1 MSKNRIKFIAL
12 TLAFT
17 FLLSGCSTKKTG
29 QEWNSY
35 NENSEWSY
43 FMPKD
48 DVDRDVVPFVFPGK
62 YVVNFEIETQ
72 NEFKTYIERYTELE
86 TCKLLFY
93 DIDRGAVQKKVDY
106 KRILEEYLQDYQIA
120 DEQIIPCLYQQKNCV
135 CVVLE
140 KIGYRKSSGEPL
152 PKIGI
157 IINVDTEKIIGEV
170 SEMDFEKYHLLYK
183 NEETESITEEF
194 LAANNLPSMK
204 VVYYHN
210 FNIYAMQMHL
220 ADISSDAE
228 IFKIFPEL
236 KEVSAEKN
244 KTICFYAEESKI
256 EKIMKQFL
264 PKEQE
269 ITWPKENMN
278 EMKVIPRV

>member
-1 MSKNRIKFIAL
+1 MFA
-12 TLAFT
+12 

-43 FMPKD
+43 FMLM

-62 YVVNFEIETQ
+62 YVVDIEIETQ

-93 DIDRGAVQKKVDY
+93 DIDRGTVQKKVDC

-120 DEQIIPCLYQQKNCV
+120 EEQIIPCLYQQNNCV
-135 CVVLE
+135 CVILE
-140 KIGYRKSSGEPL
+140 KIGYRKSSGDPL

-194 LAANNLPSMK
+194 LAANNLLSMK
-204 VVYYHN
+204 VVYYHD

-220 ADISSDAE
+220 SDIYSDAE

-264 PKEQE
+264 PKKQE
-269 ITWPKENMN
+269 ITCPKANTN

>member
-1 MSKNRIKFIAL
+1 MLKNMMKFAAL
-12 TLAFT
+12 SLIFV
-17 FLLSGCSTKKTG
+17 FLLSGCSTKKSR
-29 QEWNSY
+29 QEWESY
-35 NENSEWSY
+35 NENGEWSY
-43 FMPKD
+43 FMPK

-62 YVVNFEIETQ
+62 YVVDIEIETQ

-93 DIDRGAVQKKVDY
+93 DIDRGIVQKEMDC

-120 DEQIIPCLYQQKNCV
+120 EEQIIPCLYQQKNCV

-170 SEMDFEKYHLLYK
+170 SETDFEKNHLLYK
-183 NEETESITEEF
+183 NEETESISEEF

-204 VVYYHN
+204 VVYYHDFN
-210 FNIYAMQMHL
+210 FYAMQMHL

>member
-1 MSKNRIKFIAL
+1 MQFVVLSFIFA
-12 TLAFT
+12 
-17 FLLSGCSTKKTG
+17 FLLSGCSTKKTK
-29 QEWNSY
+29 QEWESY
-35 NENSEWSY
+35 NDNEEWSY
-43 FMPKD
+43 FMPED
-48 DVDRDVVPFVFPGK
+48 EDTDVVPFLFPGK
-62 YVVNFEIETQ
+62 YVVDIEIETK

-86 TCKLLFY
+86 TCKLLLY
-93 DIDRGAVQKKVDY
+93 DIDRGTVQKKMDC
-106 KRILEEYLQDYQIA
+106 KKILEEYLQDYQIA
-120 DEQIIPCLYQQKNCV
+120 EEQIISCLYQQKNCV
-135 CVVLE
+135 CVILA

-157 IINVDTEKIIGEV
+157 MIDVDAEKMIDEISEV
-170 SEMDFEKYHLLYK
+170 DFEKYQLLYE

-194 LAANNLPSMK
+194 PIVNNFPSME
-204 VVYYHN
+204 VVYYHD
-210 FNIYAMQMHL
+210 FNIYAMKMHL
-220 ADISSDAE
+220 SDISSDAE

-269 ITWPKENMN
+269 ITWPKENTN

>member
-1 MSKNRIKFIAL
+1 MLKNMMKFAAL
-12 TLAFT
+12 SLIFV
-17 FLLSGCSTKKTG
+17 FLLSGCSTKKSR
-29 QEWNSY
+29 QEWESY
-35 NENSEWSY
+35 NENGEWSY
-43 FMPKD
+43 FMSK

-62 YVVNFEIETQ
+62 YVVDIEIETQ

-93 DIDRGAVQKKVDY
+93 DIDRGTVQKKVDC

-120 DEQIIPCLYQQKNCV
+120 EEQIIPCLYQQNNCV
-135 CVVLE
+135 CVILE
-140 KIGYRKSSGEPL
+140 KIGYRKSSGDPL

-157 IINVDTEKIIGEV
+157 IIDVDTEKIIGEV
-170 SEMDFEKYHLLYK
+170 SEMNFEKNHLLYK

-194 LAANNLPSMK
+194 LAANDLPSMK
-204 VVYYHN
+204 VVYYHD

-269 ITWPKENMN
+269 ITWPKANTN

>member
-1 MSKNRIKFIAL
+1 MLKNRIKFIAL
-12 TLAFT
+12 TLVFA
-17 FLLSGCSTKKTG
+17 FLLSGCFTKKTG

-48 DVDRDVVPFVFPGK
+48 VDRDMVPFIFPGK
-62 YVVNFEIETQ
+62 YVVDIEIETQ

-93 DIDRGAVQKKVDY
+93 DIDRGTVQKKMDC

-120 DEQIIPCLYQQKNCV
+120 EEQIIPCLYQQKNCV

-170 SEMDFEKYHLLYK
+170 SEMDFEKNHLLYK

-204 VVYYHN
+204 VVYYHD

-269 ITWPKENMN
+269 ITWPKENTN

>member
-1 MSKNRIKFIAL
+1 MLKNMMKFAAL
-12 TLAFT
+12 SLIFV
-17 FLLSGCSTKKTG
+17 FLLSGCSTKKSR
-29 QEWNSY
+29 QEWESY
-35 NENSEWSY
+35 NENGEWSY
-43 FMPKD
+43 FMSK

-62 YVVNFEIETQ
+62 YVVDIEIETQ

-93 DIDRGAVQKKVDY
+93 DIDRGIVQKEMDC

-120 DEQIIPCLYQQKNCV
+120 EEQIIPCLYQQKNCV

-170 SEMDFEKYHLLYK
+170 SETDFEKNHLLYK
-183 NEETESITEEF
+183 NEETESISEEF

-204 VVYYHN
+204 VVYYHDFN
-210 FNIYAMQMHL
+210 FYAMQMHL

>member
-1 MSKNRIKFIAL
+1 MLKNMMKFAAL
-12 TLAFT
+12 SLIFV
-17 FLLSGCSTKKTG
+17 FLLSGCSTKKTR
-29 QEWNSY
+29 QEWESY
-35 NENSEWSY
+35 NENGGWSY
-43 FMPKD
+43 FMPK

-62 YVVNFEIETQ
+62 YVVDIEIETQ

-93 DIDRGAVQKKVDY
+93 DIDRGIVQKEMDC

-120 DEQIIPCLYQQKNCV
+120 EEQIIPCLYQQKNCV

-194 LAANNLPSMK
+194 LAANNLLSMK
-204 VVYYHN
+204 VVYYHD

-236 KEVSAEKN
+236 KEVFVEKK
-244 KTICFYAEESKI
+244 KTICFYTEESKI
-256 EKIMKQFL
+256 EEMMKQFL
-264 PKEQE
+264 PKKQE
-269 ITWPKENMN
+269 IIWPKENTN

>member
-1 MSKNRIKFIAL
+1 MLKNRIKFIAL
-12 TLAFT
+12 TLVFA

-43 FMPKD
+43 FMPM

-62 YVVNFEIETQ
+62 YVVDTEIETQ

-93 DIDRGAVQKKVDY
+93 DIDRGIVQKEMDC

-120 DEQIIPCLYQQKNCV
+120 EEQIIPCLYQQKNCV

-170 SEMDFEKYHLLYK
+170 SETDFEKIIYYIKMKKQNPFQKNFWQQIIFLL
-183 NEETESITEEF
+183 
-194 LAANNLPSMK
+194 
-204 VVYYHN
+204 
-210 FNIYAMQMHL
+210 
-220 ADISSDAE
+220 
-228 IFKIFPEL
+228 
-236 KEVSAEKN
+236 
-244 KTICFYAEESKI
+244 
-256 EKIMKQFL
+256 
-264 PKEQE
+264 
-269 ITWPKENMN
+269 
-278 EMKVIPRV
+278 

>member
-1 MSKNRIKFIAL
+1 MLKNRIKFTAL
-12 TLAFT
+12 TLVFA
-17 FLLSGCSTKKTG
+17 FLLSSCSTKKTG

-48 DVDRDVVPFVFPGK
+48 VDRDMVPFIFPGK
-62 YVVNFEIETQ
+62 YVVDIEIETQ

-93 DIDRGAVQKKVDY
+93 DIDRGTVQKKMDC

-120 DEQIIPCLYQQKNCV
+120 EEQIIPCLYQQKNCV

-140 KIGYRKSSGEPL
+140 KIGYRKSSREPL

-157 IINVDTEKIIGEV
+157 IIDVDTEKIINEV

-204 VVYYHN
+204 VVYYHD

-269 ITWPKENMN
+269 ITWPKENTN

>member
-1 MSKNRIKFIAL
+1 MMKFAAL
-12 TLAFT
+12 SLIFV
-17 FLLSGCSTKKTG
+17 FLLSGCSTKKSR
-29 QEWNSY
+29 QEWESY
-35 NENSEWSY
+35 NENGGWSY
-43 FMPKD
+43 FMTK
-48 DVDRDVVPFVFPGK
+48 DVDRDVVPFIFPGK
-62 YVVNFEIETQ
+62 YVVDIEIETQ

-86 TCKLLFY
+86 TCKLMFY
-93 DIDRGAVQKKVDY
+93 DIDRGTVQKKMDC
-106 KRILEEYLQDYQIA
+106 KRILEKYLQDYQIA
-120 DEQIIPCLYQQKNCV
+120 EEQIIPCLYQQKNCV
-135 CVVLE
+135 CVILE

-157 IINVDTEKIIGEV
+157 IINVDTEKIINEV

-204 VVYYHN
+204 VVYYHD

-269 ITWPKENMN
+269 ITWPKENTN

>member
-1 MSKNRIKFIAL
+1 MLKNMMKFAAL
-12 TLAFT
+12 SLIFV
-17 FLLSGCSTKKTG
+17 FLLSGCSTKKSR
-29 QEWNSY
+29 QEWESY
-35 NENSEWSY
+35 NENGGWSY
-43 FMPKD
+43 FMTK
-48 DVDRDVVPFVFPGK
+48 DVDRDVVPFIFPGK
-62 YVVNFEIETQ
+62 YVVDIEIETQ

-86 TCKLLFY
+86 TCKLMFY
-93 DIDRGAVQKKVDY
+93 DIDRGTVQKKMDC
-106 KRILEEYLQDYQIA
+106 KRILEKYLQDYQIA
-120 DEQIIPCLYQQKNCV
+120 EEQIIPCLYQQKNCV
-135 CVVLE
+135 CVILE

-157 IINVDTEKIIGEV
+157 IINVDTEKIINEV

-204 VVYYHN
+204 VVYYHD

-269 ITWPKENMN
+269 ITWPKENTN

>member
-1 MSKNRIKFIAL
+1 MLKNMMKFAAL
-12 TLAFT
+12 SLIFV
-17 FLLSGCSTKKTG
+17 FLLSGCSTKKTR
-29 QEWNSY
+29 QEWESY
-35 NENSEWSY
+35 NENGGWSY
-43 FMPKD
+43 FVPK

-62 YVVNFEIETQ
+62 YVVDIEIETQ

-93 DIDRGAVQKKVDY
+93 DIDRGTVQKKVDC

-120 DEQIIPCLYQQKNCV
+120 EEQIIPCLYQQKNCV

-170 SEMDFEKYHLLYK
+170 SEMDFEKNHLLYK

-194 LAANNLPSMK
+194 LAANNLLSMK
-204 VVYYHN
+204 VVYYHD

-236 KEVSAEKN
+236 KEVFVEKK
-244 KTICFYAEESKI
+244 KTICFYTEESKI
-256 EKIMKQFL
+256 EEMMKQFL
-264 PKEQE
+264 PKKQE
-269 ITWPKENMN
+269 IIWPKENTN

>member
-1 MSKNRIKFIAL
+1 MLKNMMKFAAL
-12 TLAFT
+12 SLIFV
-17 FLLSGCSTKKTG
+17 FLLSGCSTKKSR
-29 QEWNSY
+29 QEWESY
-35 NENSEWSY
+35 NENGEWSY
-43 FMPKD
+43 FMPK

-62 YVVNFEIETQ
+62 YVVDIEIETQ

-93 DIDRGAVQKKVDY
+93 DIDRGIVQKEMDC
-106 KRILEEYLQDYQIA
+106 KRILEEYLQDYQIEE
-120 DEQIIPCLYQQKNCV
+120 EQIIPCLYQQKNCV

-170 SEMDFEKYHLLYK
+170 SETDFEKNHLLYK
-183 NEETESITEEF
+183 NEETESISEEF

-204 VVYYHN
+204 VVYYHDFN
-210 FNIYAMQMHL
+210 FYAMQMHL

-269 ITWPKENMN
+269 ITWPKENTN

>member
-1 MSKNRIKFIAL
+1 MLKNRIKFTAL
-12 TLAFT
+12 TLVFA
-17 FLLSGCSTKKTG
+17 FLLSSCSTKKTG

-48 DVDRDVVPFVFPGK
+48 VDRDMVPFIFPGK
-62 YVVNFEIETQ
+62 YVVDIEIETQ

-93 DIDRGAVQKKVDY
+93 DIDRGTVQKKVDC

-120 DEQIIPCLYQQKNCV
+120 EEQIIPCLYQQNNCV
-135 CVVLE
+135 CVILE
-140 KIGYRKSSGEPL
+140 KIGYRKSSGDPL

-157 IINVDTEKIIGEV
+157 IIDVDTEKIIGEV
-170 SEMDFEKYHLLYK
+170 SEMNFEKNHLLYK

-194 LAANNLPSMK
+194 LAANDLPSMK
-204 VVYYHN
+204 VVYYHD

-269 ITWPKENMN
+269 ITWPKANTN

>member
-204 VVYYHN
+204 VVYYHD

-220 ADISSDAE
+220 ADISSYAE

-236 KEVSAEKN
+236 KKVSADKN

>member
-1 MSKNRIKFIAL
+1 MLKNMMKFAAL
-12 TLAFT
+12 SLIFV
-17 FLLSGCSTKKTG
+17 FLLSGCSTKKSR
-29 QEWNSY
+29 QEWESY
-35 NENSEWSY
+35 NENGGWSY
-43 FMPKD
+43 FMTK
-48 DVDRDVVPFVFPGK
+48 DVDRDVVPFIFPGK
-62 YVVNFEIETQ
+62 YVVDIEIETQ

-93 DIDRGAVQKKVDY
+93 DIDREIVQKEMDC
-106 KRILEEYLQDYQIA
+106 KRILEEYFQEYQIA
-120 DEQIIPCLYQQKNCV
+120 EEQIMPCLYQQKNCV
-135 CVVLE
+135 CVILE
-140 KIGYRKSSGEPL
+140 KIGYRKSSGDPL

-157 IINVDTEKIIGEV
+157 MIDVDTEKIIGEV

-194 LAANNLPSMK
+194 LIVNNLPSMK
-204 VVYYHN
+204 VVYYHD

-269 ITWPKENMN
+269 ITWPKENTN

>member
-1 MSKNRIKFIAL
+1 MLKNMMKFAAL
-12 TLAFT
+12 SLIFV
-17 FLLSGCSTKKTG
+17 FLLSGCSTKKSR
-29 QEWNSY
+29 QEWESY
-35 NENSEWSY
+35 NENGEWSY
-43 FMPKD
+43 FMPK

-62 YVVNFEIETQ
+62 YVVDIEIETQ

-93 DIDRGAVQKKVDY
+93 DIDRGIVQKEMDC

-120 DEQIIPCLYQQKNCV
+120 EEQIIPCLYQQKNCV

-157 IINVDTEKIIGEV
+157 IINVDIEKIIGEV
-170 SEMDFEKYHLLYK
+170 SETDFEKNHLLYK
-183 NEETESITEEF
+183 NEETESISEEF

-204 VVYYHN
+204 VVYYHDFN
-210 FNIYAMQMHL
+210 FYAMQMHL

-269 ITWPKENMN
+269 ITWPKENTN

>member
-1 MSKNRIKFIAL
+1 MLKNMMKFAAL
-12 TLAFT
+12 SLIFV
-17 FLLSGCSTKKTG
+17 FLLSGCSTKKSR
-29 QEWNSY
+29 QEWESY
-35 NENSEWSY
+35 NENGEWSY
-43 FMPKD
+43 FMSK

-62 YVVNFEIETQ
+62 YVVDIEIETQ

-93 DIDRGAVQKKVDY
+93 DIDRGIVQKEMDC

-120 DEQIIPCLYQQKNCV
+120 EEQIIPCLYQQKNCV

-157 IINVDTEKIIGEV
+157 IINVDTETIIGEV
-170 SEMDFEKYHLLYK
+170 SETDFEKNHLLYK
-183 NEETESITEEF
+183 NEETESISEEF

-204 VVYYHN
+204 VVYYHDFN
-210 FNIYAMQMHL
+210 FYAMQMHL